1 MQALHFYCTYWKF
14 YNICTKVPFHG
25 NDPNYEVI
33 DEKQSVKDKEL
44 IFDRMERGGG
54 MTVPHLVIFGSK
66 YARV

>member
-1 MQALHFYCTYWKF
+1 MHKG
-14 YNICTKVPFHG
+14 PFSRKRSHM
-25 NDPNYEVI
+25 YEVI